1 MRKRASTA
9 NDETD
14 SIPVWMPR
22 PRDVRRRRRIGSAAA
37 LCTFIVL
44 ASLGC
49 AVFYAKTM
57 GDFWSGYIVIAVVA
71 FVCGAALLVAYL
83 RMGRLTDP
91 VLRFFVWTEYKKKQ
105 RDKSAR
111 AQQDAE
117 PVDGAYWIDKL
128 TKRVARL
135 HRLAELD
142 APTVIIDNE
151 KRMVREAI
159 AKLPPAQALSVL
171 ASWSELST
179 GLNPQAGERD
189 EHDEDEKPN

>member
-1 MRKRASTA
+1 MKKRASTT
-9 NDETD
+9 NDETA

-22 PRDVRRRRRIGSAAA
+22 PRDVRRQRRIGSAAA
-37 LCTFIVL
+37 LCMFIVL

-49 AVFYAKTM
+49 AVFYAKTT

-71 FVCGAALLVAYL
+71 FLCGAALLVAYL

-171 ASWSELST
+171 A
-179 GLNPQAGERD
+179 GGV
-189 EHDEDEKPN
+189 

>member
-1 MRKRASTA
+1 MKKPASST
-9 NDETD
+9 NDETA
-14 SIPVWMPR
+14 IPVWMPR
-22 PRDVRRRRRIGSAAA
+22 RRDVRARRRLGSAAA
-37 LCTFIVL
+37 LCMFAVF
-44 ASLGC
+44 ASLGF
-49 AVFYAKTM
+49 AVFCAKTQV
-57 GDFWSGYIVIAVVA
+57 DFWLVYVVIAAVA
-71 FVCGAALLVAYL
+71 FVCGVALLLAYL

-91 VLRFFVWTEYKKKQ
+91 AWRFAVWTEYKRKQ

-117 PVDGAYWIDKL
+117 PIDGAYWIDKL

-159 AKLPPAQALSVL
+159 AKLPPTQALSVL
-171 ASWSELST
+171 ASWSELSS
-179 GLNPQAGERD
+179 GLSPQGEKRKDRD
-189 EHDEDEKPN
+189 EDDKPN